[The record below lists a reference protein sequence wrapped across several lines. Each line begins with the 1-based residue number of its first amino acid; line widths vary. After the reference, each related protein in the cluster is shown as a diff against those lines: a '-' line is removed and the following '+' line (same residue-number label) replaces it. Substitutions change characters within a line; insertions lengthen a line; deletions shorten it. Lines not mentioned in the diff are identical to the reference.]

1 MDKELTSVKTLY
13 GIGIGILLAML
24 VGFGIAAFYENSGY
38 YWENDYLRN
47 VLLIAFPI
55 GLIFTVVGL
64 ILPYRLNVLR
74 LGLVIGGLGTMLYSI
89 IRATTG
95 SYGGVDLAWLFGA
108 VAIGLIV
115 LIPLGYFKLVAK
127 GNDTNNSVEGENG
140 ESQ

>member
-1 MDKELTSVKTLY
+1 MNKELTSVKTLY

-108 VAIGLIV
+108 VAIGLVV
-115 LIPLGYFKLVAK
+115 LVPLGYYRFVMKNNRDISSEK
-127 GNDTNNSVEGENG
+127 GKNG